1 MLNEVL
7 DLAAAGHLPMVLF
20 VVCQVFVL
28 SLCGLVVWV
37 FFFIAGFW
45 FGSDQFSGTKL
56 NLQSQ

>member
-7 DLAAAGHLPMVLF
+7 DLAPAGHFVMVLF

-28 SLCGLVVWV
+28 SLCGLVVCG
-37 FFFIAGFW
+37 FFFIAGSWFW
-45 FGSDQFSGTKL
+45 SDQFSGTKL